1 MRRIID
7 EGVGCGLALEGISA
21 ADVGEMSNTAKSGPD
36 DAASDK
42 TTHGAEGKLHAELA
56 VNLIVK
62 DVPRTVFDADT

>member
-1 MRRIID
+1 M
-7 EGVGCGLALEGISA
+7 
-21 ADVGEMSNTAKSGPD
+21 GEMSNTAKSGPD